1 MPEIENVNLT
11 VDPTLN
17 DYYTKNE
24 IDALLAE
31 KADLANVVEVESALD
46 SESVNAL
53 QNWVI
58 TAALEGKVDKVL
70 GSTLLTAEQ
79 KEKLDNIEAC
89 AEVNDIDIIN
99 IFGNNVLPDENSK
112 VITLADVARESNL
125 LELDTRLTASV
136 NNNTAAIE
144 SLNENKVNKI
154 AGKGLSENDFT
165 DSLKTKLDGIA
176 AGATV
181 NRINSIILNNET
193 LIPDDNK
200 AVDLGDLATV
210 EELNTKVTAE
220 SGKGLS
226 ENNLTNQLVS
236 DLNANTAARHTH
248 SNKSILDST
257 TASFTTSE
265 KTKLSSVAS
274 GAEEN
279 IIDDINVAVGD
290 IVYTPTIAEKNATI
304 DLTAAF
310 NEKVDVELISGDRYK
325 VLSDNNFTDTLK
337 NKLDAIESNANN
349 YTLPTAT
356 SSTLGG
362 IIVGNNLTI
371 SNGVLSGKDVDST
384 LNGSSTNPVQ
394 NKVIKSAL
402 DLKANSSDVTSALAL
417 KANSSDVYTK
427 TEVYNKD
434 EIDEELATKVD
445 KVSGKVLS
453 ANDFTD
459 ALLTKLN
466 GIASGAEVNVQSDWN
481 AISGDAVIL
490 NKPTDATTSASGFMS
505 AADKTKLNG
514 IAPGAQVNVI
524 ETIKVHGV
532 QQVPVGTTI
541 DIDAVTQGDVE
552 EIVNDA
558 ISSLG
563 TPVTGA
569 YLDGS
574 TISAAG
580 AKLNFGYQTLINN
593 SPVINTSAASS
604 PNLQLLNAIVIG
616 DTTLQPTNNTGTIDL
631 SSYFNAKQN
640 TLTSGTNIKTING
653 ESLIGSGTNIA
664 AAKSISLNNETKNAS
679 ATGAVDLGTLVKSI
693 TLNGTS
699 QTVSNAGAVNLGNV
713 VTSLSVNGQSITPT
727 NGVASFTTSGSSYSG
742 TLAYNNWSA
751 EVDSNGYYTNE
762 VTVSSAA
769 ATDNAN
775 ALISLNPTS
784 ITASNIAA
792 AENNWFYVKKATVS
806 TGKIIFYA
814 TQPTTIDLPFTVK
827 VVL

>member
-580 AKLNFGYQTLINN
+580 GKLNFGYQTLINN

-762 VTVSSAA
+762 VTVSSAT

>member
-580 AKLNFGYQTLINN
+580 GKLNFGYQTLINN

>member
-17 DYYTKNE
+17 DYYTKDE

-70 GSTLLTAEQ
+70 GGTLLTAEQ
-79 KEKLDNIEAC
+79 KEKLDDIEAG

-125 LELDTRLTASV
+125 LALDARLTDSV

-144 SLNENKVNKI
+144 SLSENKVDKV
-154 AGKGLSENDFT
+154 AGKGLSKNDFT
-165 DSLKTKLDGIA
+165 DSLKAKLDGIA

-193 LIPDDNK
+193 VIPDDNK
-200 AVDLGDLATV
+200 AVDLGNLATV

-265 KTKLSSVAS
+265 KTKLSSVSS

-279 IIDDINVAVGD
+279 IIDDVNIAVRD
-290 IVYTPTIAEKNATI
+290 VVYTPTIAEKNATI

-337 NKLDAIESNANN
+337 DKLDAIESNANN

-362 IIVGNNLTI
+362 IMVGNNLTI
-371 SNGVLSGKDVDST
+371 SGGVLSGKDVDSA

-394 NKVIKSAL
+394 NKVIKGAL

-417 KANSSDVYTK
+417 KANSSDIYTK

-434 EIDEELATKVD
+434 EIDAELATKVD

-453 ANDFTD
+453 TNDFTD

-490 NKPTDATTSASGFMS
+490 NKPTNATTSASGFMS

-580 AKLNFGYQTLINN
+580 GKLNFGYQTLINN
-593 SPVINTSAASS
+593 SPVINTSAAAS

-679 ATGAVDLGTLVKSI
+679 ATGTVDLGTLVKSI

-762 VTVSSAA
+762 VTVSSAT